1 MRVSKFLFLIS
12 VSTLLAV
19 TAPLS
24 KAIAQTAVPAVG
36 SSPAAPEVPATSPTV
51 PAPARDVEA
60 RYGYSSERHGNFR
73 FGPIGL
79 LVGYIGANLD
89 FKLGD
94 SSWTLGPEVSYWDVD
109 IFDVDFE
116 ATWLGLRANY
126 YIGRPALTTGWYIGP
141 FVSYAKVITK
151 DNDSSRG
158 GEGRG
163 EDKSFRLGALGG
175 YTWIWSSFNMMLG
188 GGLQASTGDDVRT
201 YYPDGSYKTDDK
213 SAAGLTA
220 EFTIG
225 WVF

>member
-1 MRVSKFLFLIS
+1 MLNQNSKLKVRTFLSTVALLGLVSPAL
-12 VSTLLAV
+12 
-19 TAPLS
+19 
-24 KAIAQTAVPAVG
+24 AQTTTQTTTTETTTQ
-36 SSPAAPEVPATSPTV
+36 STV
-51 PAPARDVEA
+51 PVVEPV
-60 RYGYSSERHGNFR
+60 RPVQVETGYSNERHGNFR

-89 FKLGD
+89 FKVGD
-94 SSWTLGPEVSYWDVD
+94 SSWTVGPEVSYWDVD

-116 ATWLGLRANY
+116 ATWLGVRGNY

-141 FVSYAKVITK
+141 FVSYVKVINK

-163 EDKSFRLGALGG
+163 EDKSFRLGAIGG
-175 YTWIWSSFNMMLG
+175 YTWVWNSFNMMLG
-188 GGLQASTGDDVRT
+188 GGLQASTGEDVRT
-201 YYPDGSYKTDDK
+201 YYPDGSYKTDDQ
-213 SAAGLTA
+213 SAAGLTG